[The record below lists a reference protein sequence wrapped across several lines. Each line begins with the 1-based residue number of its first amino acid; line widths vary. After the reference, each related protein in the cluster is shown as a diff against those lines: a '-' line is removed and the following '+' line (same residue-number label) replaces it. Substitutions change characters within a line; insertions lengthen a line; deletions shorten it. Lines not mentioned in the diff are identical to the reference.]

1 MQRREFIKVLG
12 GAAAAWPLVARGQQA
27 NVPVVG
33 YLSSS
38 SEREYAH
45 LTAVFLKGLA
55 ERGYVEGRNV
65 AVEYRWADG
74 DYKRLPALAADLV
87 KRKVSIIVA
96 HGPAAAKAA
105 KAATVNIPIVFTSGD
120 DPVRTG
126 LVSSIA
132 RPGGNVT
139 GVTMVV
145 SLVLT
150 KRVEML
156 HELVPKASI
165 MAALVNPNSTLAE
178 VDRQEASTAA
188 RVLGL
193 EMHVLEAASEP
204 DFDRAFATMNER
216 RVGALVIG
224 ADPFY
229 NSRRNKLVTLA
240 ARYNIPTIYP
250 FREFPAAGGLMSYGT
265 TLAFAYHTSGVYAA
279 QILQGAKPGDL
290 PVQQPVKFEL
300 VINLTTAKALGLDVP
315 FQFQQRADEIIE

>member
-74 DYKRLPALAADLV
+74 DYKRLPALASDLV

-204 DFDRAFATMNER
+204 DLDRAFATMNER